1 MKTILTTL
9 IVGIFSLSSMATVHT
24 VSNNPGS
31 PGEYNNLQTAIDAAT
46 NGDTSVRAWVTHKL
60 WQHLSQPQPNT
71 HWNRL

>member
-24 VSNNPGS
+24 VSNNPNS

-46 NGDTSVRAWVTHKL
+46 NGDTLYVHGSPTSYGK
-60 WQHLSQPQPNT
+60 HLSQPQLNT
-71 HWNRL
+71 DWNRL